1 MKKHLAIIVE
11 TNGDTDTYE
20 KISWKWMANKWL

>member
-1 MKKHLAIIVE
+1 MIIKRSVVMKKHLAIIVE

-20 KISWKWMANKWL
+20 KISW